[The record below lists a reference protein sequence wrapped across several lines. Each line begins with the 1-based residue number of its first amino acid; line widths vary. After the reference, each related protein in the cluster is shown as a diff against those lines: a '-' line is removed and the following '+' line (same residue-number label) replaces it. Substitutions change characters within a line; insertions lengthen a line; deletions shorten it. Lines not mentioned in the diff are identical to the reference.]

1 VACKECHSEKQ
12 RTFSGEV
19 AIHFPGLEGLDK
31 SIVWVFPKLVV
42 CLHCGFA
49 EFALPQRELQVL
61 EQGSPVEGAV
71 VLDKREARAARASKT
86 KIDSPSP
93 GTND

>member
-1 VACKECHSEKQ
+1 
-12 RTFSGEV
+12 
-19 AIHFPGLEGLDK
+19 
-31 SIVWVFPKLVV
+31 VWVFPKLVV